1 MKPST
6 RTLTF
11 TLADTVVQR
20 MSELWLYC
28 RVPFHNLDYLM
39 ERLHNCAAND
49 MTAEAFELAT
59 KILGGHE
66 VIEEYL
72 ACIIWLL
79 GDTWDLNE
87 VKPLSN

>member
-1 MKPST
+1 
-6 RTLTF
+6 
-11 TLADTVVQR
+11 
-20 MSELWLYC
+20 
-28 RVPFHNLDYLM
+28 M

-59 KILGGHE
+59 KIMGGHE

-72 ACIIWLL
+72 ACIIWLP